1 MQMLAVRAVEG
12 WRQMAGTETEVRRW
26 LTDTREDLGLTQ
38 TEVDRRTR
46 ELGSKYRVS
55 QSYLSQIES
64 GTRPFTDLGP
74 ERMDALR
81 RVYRISAEEWV
92 RRTGVS
98 LMTPDALV
106 QADATEPDPQQ
117 ALFPEYEMPAALQE
131 AIDLYGDKFPRLR
144 SESVRRNLSLARY
157 YEGSGPQTAADWLS
171 YYLSIARWIED

>member
-1 MQMLAVRAVEG
+1 
-12 WRQMAGTETEVRRW
+12 MAGTETEVRRW

-46 ELGSKYRVS
+46 ELGPKFRVS

-98 LMTPDALV
+98 LMTPDALEHPGGGES
-106 QADATEPDPQQ
+106 APPPP
-117 ALFPEYEMPAALQE
+117 LFPEYEVPPALQE
-131 AIDLYGDKFPRLR
+131 AIELYGDKFPRLR

-171 YYLSIARWIED
+171 YYLSIAKWIED